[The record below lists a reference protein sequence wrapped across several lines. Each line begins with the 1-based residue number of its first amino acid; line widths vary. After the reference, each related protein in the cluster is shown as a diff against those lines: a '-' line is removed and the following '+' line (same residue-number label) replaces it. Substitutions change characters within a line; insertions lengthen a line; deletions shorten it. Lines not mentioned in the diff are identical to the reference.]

1 MLPFDT
7 VGRVLNQTSSVEVI
21 QGQRGFWMQTEVK
34 GQKGW
39 IFSGFVITSTNVSDL
54 SPMTLE
60 TDPERLP
67 LFDASLLQGAHSV
80 EKLELPAFV
89 VEGYAF
95 PGRENA
101 TSEQL
106 KTAEGYNQYC
116 DLPVSLVVFRSKNT
130 GRVYAWR
137 AYSEQI
143 LKRDYPLPGMVTT
156 MGAVCN
162 CCCAGGAE
170 RYYAFEEDHVA
181 AIPLHLHPS
190 KKASCFY
197 SNAPYGPIQPAVEV
211 RRSANV
217 LYTFVKVP
225 ICEPTPEQNAL
236 LKKGE
241 ELLVEDVRLFSSI
254 SFTRLEVTAS
264 GFNLIR
270 RQVASVPDEFRAEWD
285 QAELLE
291 EP

>member
-1 MLPFDT
+1 MRSWRGRAVFRRSLAGLLFAVSLLPLLFGCRDAERPSSYTWNDNRPQLYFRVVTPSGLNLRSEASVQSGIVTTLLFDT
-7 VGRVLNQTSSVEVI
+7 IGRVLDQTSSVEVI
-21 QGQRGFWMQTEVK
+21 QGRRGFWMQTEVK

-39 IFSGFVITSTNVSDL
+39 IFSGFVITSTNIGDL

-67 LFDASLLQGAHSV
+67 LIEASSLQGSHSV
-80 EKLELPAFV
+80 EKLELPGFV
-89 VEGYAF
+89 VESYA
-95 PGRENA
+95 
-101 TSEQL
+101 L
-106 KTAEGYNQYC
+106 
-116 DLPVSLVVFRSKNT
+116 
-130 GRVYAWR
+130 
-137 AYSEQI
+137 
-143 LKRDYPLPGMVTT
+143 
-156 MGAVCN
+156 
-162 CCCAGGAE
+162 
-170 RYYAFEEDHVA
+170 EEDHVA

-197 SNAPYGPIQPAVEV
+197 SHAPIGPIQPAVEV

-217 LYTFVKVP
+217 LYTLVKVP

-236 LKKGE
+236 LQKGE

-254 SFTRLEVTAS
+254 SLTRLEVTAR
-264 GFNLIR
+264 GFNLLW